1 MEANYFTTLWWFS
14 PCTDM
19 NQPWV
24 YRCPPNLNPLPTS
37 FPTPSLW
44 VVPEHQ
50 LWMPASCLE
59 LALVIYFTYLPVKFG
74 KPTKAFSTLVSKKK
88 KKSVLGHTH
97 FIGSWRMSLSS
108 AIPTQW
114 NGSQRTLQRDR
125 PHFPQLAFKYLQEI
139 IFSAHL
145 PVFPVW
151 DHRAICLND

>member
-37 FPTPSLW
+37 FPTASLW

-59 LALVIYFTYLPVKFG
+59 LVLVIYFTYLPVKFG

-88 KKSVLGHTH
+88 KKKCAWAYTFYRFLENV
-97 FIGSWRMSLSS
+97 
-108 AIPTQW
+108 A
-114 NGSQRTLQRDR
+114 LQHHPHPMKWEPENR